1 MTRHLEDVTASIA
14 KHLAAT
20 GPDRR
25 HLSVIYRSTML
36 PGTLEDILLP
46 ILPMDGQTHDVGV
59 CPEFMR
65 EGSALQD
72 YYSPPFSVIG
82 TTSERV
88 AQAATSMFARTT
100 ATVQVVSPAVAE
112 ALKYACNAYHAT
124 KIAFANEIA
133 RLCDAMDVDAEVV
146 MELFSQD
153 TTLNISSRYLRPGF
167 AFGGSCLPKDVRA
180 LSWLARRM
188 DVDVPMLDSVL
199 VSNSV
204 HVARAQQY
212 VLDKGWRSVAILGLA
227 FKSDT
232 DDLRESPFVTLAEG
246 LIGRGVAVSV
256 FDPNVTPSHL
266 TGANKAFVFSR
277 LRHFTSLLTEDAAT
291 AIRRSDAVLLG
302 SQPASALHQADLT
315 GKPLVTLSGPSRSWP

>member
-14 KHLAAT
+14 KHLAAA
-20 GPDRR
+20 GPDRQ

-36 PGTLEDILLP
+36 PGTLNDVLLP
-46 ILPMDGQTHDVGV
+46 LLPLDGQTHDVGV

-65 EGSALQD
+65 EGSALRD
-72 YYSPPFSVIG
+72 YHSPPFAVIG
-82 TTSERV
+82 TTSDRV
-88 AQAATSMFARTT
+88 VQAATSMFAGTA

-112 ALKYACNAYHAT
+112 TLKHACNAFHAA
-124 KIAFANEIA
+124 KITFANEIA
-133 RLCDAMDVDAEVV
+133 RLCDAVDVDAEEV
-146 MELFSQD
+146 MDLFSQD

-188 DVDVPMLDSVL
+188 DVDVPMLDSLL

-212 VLDKGWRSVAILGLA
+212 VLDNGWRSVAILGLA
-227 FKSDT
+227 FKADT

-291 AIRRSDAVLLG
+291 AIGRSEAVLLG
-302 SQPASALHQADLT
+302 SQPAATVDGADLA
-315 GKPLVTLSGPSRSWP
+315 GKPLVALSAPRRSWP